1 MKKIIAAISIAV
13 AFTACS
19 EANPED
25 IFEQVQHEQICKK
38 NPESTECVE
47 KEIKNAI

>member
-1 MKKIIAAISIAV
+1 MKKVLLAMAIAA

-25 IFEQVQHEQICKK
+25 IFAQVQHEQLCEE
-38 NPESTECVE
+38 NPEATECVE
-47 KEIKNAI
+47 EAE